1 MTTVTKRY
9 RLHVDDAFE
18 RALRHAAVARE
29 TTPAGVLQ
37 AAATEL
43 LKRDGWIQTTDGDER
58 LPPTADR

>member
-9 RLHVDDAFE
+9 RLHVDAAFE

-43 LKRDGWIQTTDGDER
+43 LKRDGWISVTDGVDGQ
-58 LPPTADR
+58 PPKVAP